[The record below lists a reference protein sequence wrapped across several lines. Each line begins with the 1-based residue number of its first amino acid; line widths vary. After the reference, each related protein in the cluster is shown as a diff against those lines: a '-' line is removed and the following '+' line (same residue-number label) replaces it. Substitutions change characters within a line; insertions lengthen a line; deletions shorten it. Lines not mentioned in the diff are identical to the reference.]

1 VTELNDPQKHIIFH
15 AGTIKTASTYI
26 QKFLTERRAQLLS
39 LDIDYI
45 SFSPSRLDPNRYTNA
60 DLIIDN
66 NFDVQHVKDVIRAS
80 SCRHIIISEEGL
92 MGRRESISSEAF
104 ATYRRTAIIYVR
116 PPVELVAAWAA
127 ENSRPY
133 NFDYIRIA
141 HGTAGQGQGVLAVS
155 EVNPTSMGARSG
167 IGYCCFTYA
176 RLIDG
181 FLNAV
186 EADDGLELVIRSYD
200 RQQFMNGNIL
210 VDFFD
215 AVGLADKLDDGLFSI
230 IQNYSANPVNESWSR
245 KYCDISA
252 KTARLA
258 QKFALEEVY
267 GRAMVKFVHDRCAS
281 GDDRKVIETL
291 SDAEMETIVGSLQTA
306 YKRLSSKGYKGAVD
320 FESMLPAIH
329 GNGRRSYQPVDD
341 DEVKYAVIEFLESG
355 GRTLPDG
362 TELALSRTEL
372 LYKDVGMKS
381 PVSTGAR
388 KKLRELGH
396 TKVGFD
402 LEKEKAN
409 APDIIDGDF
418 WDIAAAVW
426 DYTELPVLA
435 LHNLYCAA
443 RYLVTRRIEGAFVE
457 CGVHLGGSVMAVEL
471 ILARHEGPLRHVYAL
486 DTFSGPVKRNA
497 EFDIHQQTR
506 SATGVPQAGLDYSEG
521 AIANMR
527 SVGYSGLRI
536 VKGNVLQTIPTL
548 EVDRIA
554 LLLLDTGTYDTTK
567 FELESLY
574 DRVVRG
580 GVVIVDDYGLTVG
593 CRKAVDDFLA
603 TRSPVLMKR
612 INKNV
617 RSWIK
622 P

>member
-1 VTELNDPQKHIIFH
+1 LNDVQKHIIFH

-26 QKFLTERRAQLLS
+26 QKFLFECKDQLS
-39 LDIDYI
+39 VFDIDYI
-45 SFSPSRLDPNRYTNA
+45 LLSPPRLDLPRYANA
-60 DLIIDN
+60 DFIIDN
-66 NFDVQHVKDVIRAS
+66 NFDVQHVKDMIRTS

-92 MGRRESISSEAF
+92 MGRRKSISSEAF
-104 ATYRRTAIIYVR
+104 AACKRTAIIYIR
-116 PPVELVAAWAA
+116 PPVDLVAAWAA
-127 ENSRPY
+127 ENSNPY

-141 HGTAGQGQGVLAVS
+141 QGLDGEGQGVLAVS
-155 EVNPTSMGARSG
+155 EVNPTAMGARSG

-176 RLIDG
+176 AIIDG

-186 EADDGLELVIRSYD
+186 EADEELEFIIRSYGHHE
-200 RQQFMNGNIL
+200 FLNGNIL

-215 AVGLADKLDDGLFSI
+215 SVGLGDKLDDGLLSI
-230 IQNYSANPVNESWSR
+230 IQNYDTRPFNESSSR
-245 KYCDISA
+245 KYCDVSA
-252 KTARLA
+252 KTARLI
-258 QKFALEEVY
+258 QKFAMEEIFGEALVD
-267 GRAMVKFVHDRCAS
+267 FVFDRCAS
-281 GDDRKVIETL
+281 GDDRTVIETL
-291 SDAEMETIVGSLQTA
+291 SDTEMETIVGSLQTS
-306 YKRLSSKGYKGAVD
+306 YQRLSSKGYKSAVG

-341 DEVKYAVIEFLESG
+341 DEVKHAVIEFLEDG
-355 GRTLPDG
+355 GRILPDG
-362 TELALSRTEL
+362 TELAISRTEP

-381 PVSTGAR
+381 PTSTGAR

-402 LEKEKAN
+402 LEKEKADT
-409 APDIIDGDF
+409 PDIMDDGF

-426 DYTELPVLA
+426 DYTELPILA
-435 LHNLYCAA
+435 LHSLYCAA
-443 RYLVTRRIEGAFVE
+443 RYLVARRIEGAFVE
-457 CGVHLGGSVMAVEL
+457 CGVYLGGSVMAVEL
-471 ILARHEGPLRHVYAL
+471 ILARHEGTLRHVYAL
-486 DTFSGPVKRNA
+486 DTFSGSVRRNA

-527 SVGYSGLRI
+527 SVGYPGLRI
-536 VKGNVLQTIPTL
+536 VKGDVLQTIPTL

-554 LLLLDTGTYDTTK
+554 LLLLDTDTYETTK

-580 GVVIVDDYGLTVG
+580 GVVIVDDYGYTVG

-603 TRSPVLMKR
+603 TRTPVLLKR